1 MWKIFDGKEVANG
14 VIFIKSQKDFNTVI
28 DVTKRIGYE
37 CKKRLLNVN
46 YWFLDASG
54 ETGVQRK
61 TINQFLDEMANK
73 NINLIVLRTLN
84 DISDDPIE
92 KEAFLSV
99 MKENEVG
106 VYLLDE
112 GCFATVNYDYQKVIY
127 PSEVV
132 VYDSSGRRVVAC
144 PTEQE
149 ADEYIEEKVK

>member
-99 MKENEVG
+99 MKEIGKNYPDIAGIG
-106 VYLLDE
+106 VTSFGETCVLAD
-112 GCFATVNYDYQKVIY
+112 ATVNYDY
-127 PSEVV
+127 E
-132 VYDSSGRRVVAC
+132 C
-144 PTEQE
+144 
-149 ADEYIEEKVK
+149 

>member
-28 DVTKRIGYE
+28 DVT
-37 CKKRLLNVN
+37 NVN

-112 GCFATVNYDYQKVIY
+112 GCFATVNYDY
-127 PSEVV
+127 E
-132 VYDSSGRRVVAC
+132 C
-144 PTEQE
+144 
-149 ADEYIEEKVK
+149 